1 MDRLLEATA
10 KAERHHFWF
19 QGFRRFVTPLL
30 ERAAA
35 GRSDLLTL
43 DCGCGTGNNL
53 HMLRHYGRAI
63 GIDITYSGVKY
74 AATRGDR
81 QVAQASATDL
91 PFGSQQFDLVT
102 SFDVIYALPDE
113 LEKAAV
119 AEMFRV
125 LKPGGHLVLNVAAL
139 PWLRGNHSVL
149 GGEVRRYSRQRLR
162 WALERGGFTIERLT
176 YTNFSIL
183 PIVAGV
189 RFSQR
194 ILGHQESAS
203 EISVPPAPVN
213 AALSGLLAVESL
225 ALKAT
230 NMPLGSS
237 VLCLARKPV

>member
-10 KAERHHFWF
+10 RAERDHFWF
-19 QGFRRFVTPLL
+19 HGFRRFVTPLI

-35 GRSDLLTL
+35 GRRDLFTL
-43 DCGCGTGNNL
+43 DCGCGTGHNL
-53 HMLRHYGRAI
+53 NMLRHYGRAV
-63 GIDITYSGVKY
+63 GIDITYSGVQY
-74 AATRGDR
+74 AASHGDR
-81 QVAQASATDL
+81 YVAQASATDL
-91 PFGSQQFDLVT
+91 PFRAQEFDLVT

-149 GGEVRRYSRQRLR
+149 GGEVRRYSRRRLR
-162 WALERGGFTIERLT
+162 WALERGGFSIERLT
-176 YTNFSIL
+176 YTNFTIL

-189 RFSQR
+189 RLSQR
-194 ILGHQESAS
+194 VLGHRESAS

-213 AALSGLLAVESL
+213 AALTGLLALESL
-225 ALKAT
+225 ALRVA

-237 VLCLARKPV
+237 VLCLARKV